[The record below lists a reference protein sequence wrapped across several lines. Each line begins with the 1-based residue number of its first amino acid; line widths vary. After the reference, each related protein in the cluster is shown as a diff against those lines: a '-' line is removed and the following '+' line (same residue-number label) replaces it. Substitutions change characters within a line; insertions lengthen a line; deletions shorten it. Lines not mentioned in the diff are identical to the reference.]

1 MTRPGYFIK
10 PLVGSNLNYPAR
22 RCWLRIRG
30 GNVTCTS
37 NKNTFT
43 FINGFG
49 WLPSVVEWDCE
60 RDKGEAD
67 GLNQM
72 WTLSPPIDESR

>member
-1 MTRPGYFIK
+1 MTRLGSFIK
-10 PLVGSNLNYPAR
+10 PLVDTNPNYPAR
-22 RCWLRIRG
+22 CCWLRIRG
-30 GNVTCTS
+30 ENVMCTS

-49 WLPSVVEWDCE
+49 CLPSVVEWDCE

-72 WTLSPPIDESR
+72 WTLSPPIDEPR